1 MEPVPRL
8 FVVCA
13 LLRLLWLLLVAGIL
27 ADSAGGVL
35 WVQML
40 AGEYGFIAQLNE
52 GRHLKKR
59 ATEFRVDQ
67 VLQPFDP
74 AKFNFTKVGKE
85 EVLFR
90 FEQSEDGH
98 SEYYEY
104 APVSKSPNVVIINV
118 STPRQPPLPPPARK
132 PVFGT
137 TSLASYPKQRLLML
151 NCSPAV
157 HRQHSR
163 CSPCGCCG
171 THAWSV
177 WRCAGES
184 H

>member
-1 MEPVPRL
+1 
-8 FVVCA
+8 
-13 LLRLLWLLLVAGIL
+13 
-27 ADSAGGVL
+27 
-35 WVQML
+35 VQML

-104 APVSKSPNVVIINV
+104 APVSESPNVVIINV
-118 STPRQPPLPPPARK
+118 STPRQPPLFRHPIGSQASGPPVLP
-132 PVFGT
+132 
-137 TSLASYPKQRLLML
+137 
-151 NCSPAV
+151 
-157 HRQHSR
+157 HI
-163 CSPCGCCG
+163 
-171 THAWSV
+171 
-177 WRCAGES
+177 
-184 H
+184 